1 MTLVIFEIEAKEG
14 GVDEL
19 KAALKGA
26 LPDTRAYPGCQELSV
41 FADPDGKTF
50 MIVERWDSKEAYE
63 EYLAWRADPGP
74 GFASLAVLASLI
86 VGEPTIRYL
95 EPAGL

>member
-26 LPDTRAYPGCQELSV
+26 LPDTRAYPG
-41 FADPDGKTF
+41 
-50 MIVERWDSKEAYE
+50 
-63 EYLAWRADPGP
+63 
-74 GFASLAVLASLI
+74 
-86 VGEPTIRYL
+86 
-95 EPAGL
+95 